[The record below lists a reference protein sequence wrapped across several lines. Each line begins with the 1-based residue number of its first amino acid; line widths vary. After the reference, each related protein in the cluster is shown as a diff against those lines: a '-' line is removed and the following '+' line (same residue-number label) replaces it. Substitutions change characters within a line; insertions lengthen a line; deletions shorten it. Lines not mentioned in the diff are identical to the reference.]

1 MSMQFPQITA
11 QSGSSPDAVSHS
23 SARLW
28 SGVGLLR
35 KRVVF
40 FLLLLSLN
48 CFPRF
53 DFRTTDG
60 WRPVTAA
67 DRVWVECEW
76 ERVAHVD
83 FLTQQPLISSFLLF
97 VPELWGPWVEELNVR
112 LGYGEPMMVQEKV
125 RKQPGAMSFHFR
137 GYGCQGFDGDHFW
150 FRVRHVAT
158 ESALV
163 RLNTC
168 RTRGCFKERYRDNR
182 IDWLLGGVDLL
193 ANCSGRTVIQQ
204 LHS

>member
-1 MSMQFPQITA
+1 MVFSDKNSIGGKKTGRKRKSLFTFLPFFVSGFGSHMSVMSMQFPQITA

-28 SGVGLLR
+28 SDVGLLG
-35 KRVVF
+35 KRVV

-112 LGYGEPMMVQEKV
+112 LGYGEP
-125 RKQPGAMSFHFR
+125 RKGKKTTGCHEFSFP
-137 GYGCQGFDGDHFW
+137 W
-150 FRVRHVAT
+150 LWL
-158 ESALV
+158 S
-163 RLNTC
+163 
-168 RTRGCFKERYRDNR
+168 R
-182 IDWLLGGVDLL
+182 IWRRSLLISRAPCGNWECVG
-193 ANCSGRTVIQQ
+193 
-204 LHS
+204 